1 LVFDIIKNDT
11 PPCRVQRSFE
21 PAFAGWVP
29 PQMIS
34 LGRSLSRHICKIG
47 TFLMSVGPKPER
59 SITNTA
65 GYYSYTIKI
74 SLWVDA
80 LD

>member
-1 LVFDIIKNDT
+1 M
-11 PPCRVQRSFE
+11 
-21 PAFAGWVP
+21 G
-29 PQMIS
+29 
-34 LGRSLSRHICKIG
+34 
-47 TFLMSVGPKPER
+47 VGPKPER